1 MASVLVVYG
10 TTEGHTRTVGRFV
23 RRVASEAGH
32 QAFIADA
39 TELFDAVMTG
49 EYDLIVV
56 AASVH
61 EGVHQRPVSYFVRD
75 SLSVLKSATSAF
87 LSISLNAAID
97 DEPHR
102 AEARQYVDG
111 FLAETGWTPDATLL
125 VGGALRYGKLDF
137 FRRQILTFLLPRTV
151 GVPTEVGDHDFT
163 DYEAVSSF
171 VLDLLAP
178 SEQGG

>member
-10 TTEGHTRTVGRFV
+10 TTEGHTRTVARFI

-39 TELFDAVMTG
+39 TELFDAVMIG
-49 EYDLIVV
+49 EYDAIVV

-75 SLSVLKSATSAF
+75 SRAALETATTAF

-102 AEARQYVDG
+102 AEARDYVDG
-111 FLAETGWTPDATLL
+111 FLTETGWKPDATLL

-137 FRRQILTFLLPRTV
+137 FRRQLLTFLLPRIV
-151 GVPTEVGDHDFT
+151 GMPTELGDHDFT
-163 DYEAVSSF
+163 DYEAVGGF

-178 SEQGG
+178 GERKG